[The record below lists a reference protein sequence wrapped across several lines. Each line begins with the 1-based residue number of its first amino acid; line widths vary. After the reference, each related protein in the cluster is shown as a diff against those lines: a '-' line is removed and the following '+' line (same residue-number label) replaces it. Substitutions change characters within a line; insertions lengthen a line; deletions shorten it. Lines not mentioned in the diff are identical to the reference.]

1 MEGKKPDLDR
11 IPVATRVIVH
21 RSEISTA
28 ALGEIIRKG
37 EFTPSDGEVCELESG
52 GKVIARGRIVRRR
65 GESCF
70 KVMETAKEEKP

>member
-1 MEGKKPDLDR
+1 MERKKPDLDR

-28 ALGEIIRKG
+28 TLGEIIQKG
-37 EFTPSDGEVCELESG
+37 EFLPSEGAVCELEAG
-52 GKVIARGRIVRRR
+52 GKVIARGKIVRRR

-70 KVMETAKEEKP
+70 KVLETAKEEKP